1 MCNSLNNIYNFKDI
15 SKKFIILGIT
25 DKIGEEMAIR
35 INHIII
41 IFKHVI
47 HTCRIQK
54 RNPSFN
60 FVITK
65 FLEYEN
71 VEKIIAVKKGVVERH
86 IEKWEKLRETFVQ
99 LSNRPQ

>member
-1 MCNSLNNIYNFKDI
+1 
-15 SKKFIILGIT
+15 
-25 DKIGEEMAIR
+25 MAIR

-99 LSNRPQ
+99 LSNRPQQALEITIQKEKKDITND